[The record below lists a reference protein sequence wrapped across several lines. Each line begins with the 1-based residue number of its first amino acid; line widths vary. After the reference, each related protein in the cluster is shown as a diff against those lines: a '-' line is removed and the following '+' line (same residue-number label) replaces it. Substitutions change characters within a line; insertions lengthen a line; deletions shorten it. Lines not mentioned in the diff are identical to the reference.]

1 MKLIYRACS
10 PAFVVTAALLVIGIC
25 ILDPNTESFGDEVF
39 VILFVLWPLVLSL
52 FLALITQSR
61 SSQITLIIG
70 SILYGAC
77 FSFIYGSSGAQSG
90 VALLFM
96 GFYSLPVMVPI
107 WGVAVFL
114 RRKPQLEKADP
125 ESTNLAPLS
134 SIPESGKGRG
144 E

>member
-1 MKLIYRACS
+1 MKLINRACS
-10 PAFVVTAALLVIGIC
+10 PAFVVTAVLLVIGIC
-25 ILDPNTESFGDEVF
+25 ILDPNTESFGEEVF

-52 FLALITQSR
+52 FLALIAQSR

-70 SILYGAC
+70 SILYGTC

-114 RRKPQLEKADP
+114 KRKPQLEKPQP
-125 ESTNLAPLS
+125 ESTNPDS
-134 SIPESGKGRG
+134 P
-144 E
+144 

>member
-1 MKLIYRACS
+1 MKLINRACS
-10 PAFVVTAALLVIGIC
+10 PAFVVTAVLLVIGIC
-25 ILDPNTESFGDEVF
+25 ILDPNTESFGEEVF

-52 FLALITQSR
+52 FLALIAQSR

-114 RRKPQLEKADP
+114 KRKPQLEKPQP
-125 ESTNLAPLS
+125 ESTNPDS
-134 SIPESGKGRG
+134 P
-144 E
+144 

>member
-1 MKLIYRACS
+1 MKLINGACS
-10 PAFVVTAALLVIGIC
+10 PAFVVTAVLLVIGIC

-52 FLALITQSR
+52 FLALIAQSR
-61 SSQITLIIG
+61 SSQVTLIIG

-77 FSFIYGSSGAQSG
+77 FSFIYGSFGAQSG

-107 WGVAVFL
+107 WGVAIFL
-114 RRKPQLEKADP
+114 KRKPQLEKPNP
-125 ESTNLAPLS
+125 ESTNPDS
-134 SIPESGKGRG
+134 P
-144 E
+144 

>member
-1 MKLIYRACS
+1 MKLINRACS
-10 PAFVVTAALLVIGIC
+10 PAFVVTAVLLVIGIC

-52 FLALITQSR
+52 FLALIAQSR

-114 RRKPQLEKADP
+114 KRKPQLEKPPP
-125 ESTNLAPLS
+125 ESTNPDS
-134 SIPESGKGRG
+134 T
-144 E
+144 

>member
-1 MKLIYRACS
+1 MKLINRACS
-10 PAFVVTAALLVIGIC
+10 PAFVVTEVLLVIGIC

-52 FLALITQSR
+52 FLALIAQSR

-114 RRKPQLEKADP
+114 KRKPQLEKPPP
-125 ESTNLAPLS
+125 ESTNPDS
-134 SIPESGKGRG
+134 T
-144 E
+144 

>member
-1 MKLIYRACS
+1 MKLINGACS
-10 PAFVVTAALLVIGIC
+10 PAFVVTAVLLVIGIC

-52 FLALITQSR
+52 FLALIAQSR
-61 SSQITLIIG
+61 SSQVTLIIG

-114 RRKPQLEKADP
+114 KRKPQLEKPNP
-125 ESTNLAPLS
+125 ESTNPDS
-134 SIPESGKGRG
+134 P
-144 E
+144 

>member
-1 MKLIYRACS
+1 MKLINGACS
-10 PAFVVTAALLVIGIC
+10 PAFVVTAVLLVIGIC

-52 FLALITQSR
+52 FLALIAQSR

-114 RRKPQLEKADP
+114 KRKPQLEKPNP
-125 ESTNLAPLS
+125 ESTNPDS
-134 SIPESGKGRG
+134 P
-144 E
+144 

>member
-1 MKLIYRACS
+1 MKLINRVCS
-10 PAFVVTAALLVIGIC
+10 PAFVVTAVLLVIGIC

-52 FLALITQSR
+52 FLALIAQSR

-107 WGVAVFL
+107 WGVAIFL
-114 RRKPQLEKADP
+114 KRKPQLEKPNP
-125 ESTNLAPLS
+125 ESTNPDS
-134 SIPESGKGRG
+134 P
-144 E
+144 

>member
-1 MKLIYRACS
+1 M
-10 PAFVVTAALLVIGIC
+10 VIGIC

-52 FLALITQSR
+52 FLAFIAQSR

-70 SILYGAC
+70 SILYGSC
-77 FSFIYGSSGAQSG
+77 FSIIYGSSGAQSG

-114 RRKPQLEKADP
+114 KRKPQLEKPQP
-125 ESTNLAPLS
+125 ESTNPDS
-134 SIPESGKGRG
+134 P
-144 E
+144 

>member
-1 MKLIYRACS
+1 MKLINGACS
-10 PAFVVTAALLVIGIC
+10 PAFVVTAVLLVIGIC

-52 FLALITQSR
+52 FLALIAQSR
-61 SSQITLIIG
+61 SSQISLIIG

-77 FSFIYGSSGAQSG
+77 FSFIYGSFGAQSG

-107 WGVAVFL
+107 WGVAIFL
-114 RRKPQLEKADP
+114 KRKPQLEKPNP
-125 ESTNLAPLS
+125 ESTNPDS
-134 SIPESGKGRG
+134 P
-144 E
+144 

>member
-1 MKLIYRACS
+1 MKLINGACS
-10 PAFVVTAALLVIGIC
+10 PAFVVTAVLLVIGIC

-52 FLALITQSR
+52 FLALIAQSR

-77 FSFIYGSSGAQSG
+77 FSFIYGSFGAQSG

-114 RRKPQLEKADP
+114 KRKPQLEKPNP
-125 ESTNLAPLS
+125 ESTNPDS
-134 SIPESGKGRG
+134 P
-144 E
+144 

>member
-1 MKLIYRACS
+1 MKLINRACS
-10 PAFVVTAALLVIGIC
+10 PAFVVTAVLLVIGIC

-52 FLALITQSR
+52 FLAFIAQSR

-114 RRKPQLEKADP
+114 RRKPQFEKPHP
-125 ESTNLAPLS
+125 ESTNPDS
-134 SIPESGKGRG
+134 P
-144 E
+144 

>member
-1 MKLIYRACS
+1 MKLINRACS
-10 PAFVVTAALLVIGIC
+10 PAFVVTAVLMVIGIC
-25 ILDPNTESFGDEVF
+25 ILDPNTESFGEEVF

-52 FLALITQSR
+52 FLALIAQSR

-70 SILYGAC
+70 SILYGTC

-114 RRKPQLEKADP
+114 KRKPQLEKPQP
-125 ESTNLAPLS
+125 ESTNPDS
-134 SIPESGKGRG
+134 P
-144 E
+144 